1 MGAGVHTLNRSHNMS
16 ERSWM
21 KMWMFNH
28 HLQPKATSKT
38 RGPIFLPHASP
49 ELMVLMQT
57 TAQAATDL
65 LWVAESARKTKFE
78 RLKEV
83 LSFLTLK
90 VVSDES

>member
-1 MGAGVHTLNRSHNMS
+1 
-16 ERSWM
+16 
-21 KMWMFNH
+21 
-28 HLQPKATSKT
+28 
-38 RGPIFLPHASP
+38 
-49 ELMVLMQT
+49 MVLMQT